1 MTAPISPDTDLRAE
15 GGLKSPTS
23 RVQLF
28 TLLALAV
35 FERAVTWHQR
45 PPDMAIFLEP
55 WFAHIVHHGP
65 VRAFA
70 HPFSNYEPAYL
81 YLPAIG
87 SLAHGLLATM
97 SIIKILSVLGTLFL
111 AAAVADLLKAAGV
124 DRRGALLVLILPS
137 VAINDGLL
145 AQCDAL
151 WAGSCILALAAMIRG
166 ATLRAMI
173 WCGVAIAFKAQAA
186 FMAPVIVGAMM
197 GRRAPLWQW
206 LVPALVFLATLVP
219 PFLLGWPAMK
229 LLTVYLN
236 QASIDQLAG
245 RLANPWMFGTVFGED
260 VARQWFVLGYVGAG
274 LAALAIAA
282 LAARNPRDPK
292 LLILLGALAG
302 TAIPFLL
309 PKMLERYYF
318 LGDVMTLALA
328 LTVRDRLSAF
338 AVRAVQIASLLTHFT
353 YIYFFYDPW
362 PALVGAFFAAAG
374 LIAMCIL
381 VTPHFSATVAEARS
395 LLRCGKPAR
404 GARSAQAL
412 PSRNAAPAHGGERG

>member
-1 MTAPISPDTDLRAE
+1 MSAATCSDTDLRAE
-15 GGLKSPTS
+15 GGLKGPTS
-23 RVQLF
+23 RPQLLA
-28 TLLALAV
+28 LLALAL

-55 WFAHIVHHGP
+55 WFAHIVHHGL
-65 VRAFA
+65 VQSFA

-81 YLPAIG
+81 YLLAIG
-87 SLAHGLLATM
+87 SLAHGLLAAM

-111 AAAVADLLKAAGV
+111 TAAVANLLKAAAV

-151 WAGSCILALAAMIRG
+151 WAGSCIFALAAMIRG

-186 FMAPVIVGAMM
+186 FMAPVIVGSMI
-197 GRRAPLWQW
+197 GQRAPLWQW
-206 LVPALVFLATLVP
+206 LVPGLVFLATLVP

-236 QASIDQLAG
+236 QASIDHLAG

-260 VARQWFVLGYVGAG
+260 VARQWFVLGYIGAG
-274 LAALAIAA
+274 VAALTIAA
-282 LAARNPRDPK
+282 LAARNPRDPR

-328 LTVRDRLSAF
+328 LMLKDRLSAF

-353 YIYFFYDPW
+353 YMYFFYDPW
-362 PALVGAFFAAAG
+362 PALIGAFFAAAG

-381 VTPHFSATVAEARS
+381 VSPHFNATLAEARS
-395 LLRCGKPAR
+395 LLRNRKPALDA
-404 GARSAQAL
+404 GSA
-412 PSRNAAPAHGGERG
+412 